1 MEQIPFGGKRNKI
14 LGGGIASDAAMLRR
28 TMRAKEMAN
37 DWKTICFLFINSV
50 AVGIRL
56 NKQKKRNKIRVR
68 CVATRVSRRIHQ
80 VIRPEWRAHSVSVDS
95 CVCVCGFGRPAAE
108 RSNGADW
115 TTLFCQIISIQRRR
129 HQNSSIHHDSTEEN
143 E

>member
-56 NKQKKRNKIRVR
+56 NKQKNETKSVCDVWLHASRV
-68 CVATRVSRRIHQ
+68 AFTK
-80 VIRPEWRAHSVSVDS
+80 
-95 CVCVCGFGRPAAE
+95 
-108 RSNGADW
+108 
-115 TTLFCQIISIQRRR
+115 
-129 HQNSSIHHDSTEEN
+129 
-143 E
+143 